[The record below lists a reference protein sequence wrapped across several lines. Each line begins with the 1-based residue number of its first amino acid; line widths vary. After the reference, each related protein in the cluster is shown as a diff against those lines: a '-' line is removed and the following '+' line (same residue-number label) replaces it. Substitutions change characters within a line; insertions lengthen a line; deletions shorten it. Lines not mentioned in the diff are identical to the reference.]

1 MKYSFEKLEV
11 WHDSRELTRMV
22 YTIRKGFP
30 DEERFGITNQMRR
43 SSISVSSN
51 IVEGSYRSTGKDKSN
66 FMTIA
71 YSSLMELLNQTI
83 VSLDL
88 NYINEEHYNQLRNQI
103 EKVSNKLSALTKYF
117 KSISSSRHNDITS

>member
-11 WHDSRELTRMV
+11 WHDARILTK
-22 YTIRKGFP
+22 TIYIVTRGYP
-30 DEERFGITNQMRR
+30 DDEKFGLINQMRR
-43 SSISVSSN
+43 AAISVSSN
-51 IVEGSYRSTGKDKSN
+51 IVEGSYRSSGKDKSN

-88 NYINEEHYNQLRNQI
+88 AYITEDEYNEIRKQI
-103 EKVSNKLSALTKYF
+103 EKVSNKLSSLTKYF
-117 KSISSSRHNDITS
+117 KSLKP

>member
-1 MKYSFEKLEV
+1 MNYSFEKLEV
-11 WHDSRELTRMV
+11 WVDARELTKII
-22 YTIRKGFP
+22 YKITKGFP
-30 DEERFGITNQMRR
+30 DDERFGITNQMRR
-43 SSISVSSN
+43 AAISVSSN

-88 NYINEEHYNQLRNQI
+88 SYINDNQYKEIRSQI
-103 EKVSNKLSALTKYF
+103 EKVSNKLNSLTKYF
-117 KSISSSRHNDITS
+117 KSLHNNTLTP

>member
-1 MKYSFEKLEV
+1 MNYSFEKLEV
-11 WHDSRELTRMV
+11 WHDARELTRII
-22 YTIRKGFP
+22 YKITKKFP
-30 DEERFGITNQMRR
+30 DDERFGITNQMRR
-43 SSISVSSN
+43 AAISVSSN

-88 NYINEEHYNQLRNQI
+88 SYINDTQYKEIRSQI
-103 EKVSNKLSALTKYF
+103 EKVSNKLSYLTKYF
-117 KSISSSRHNDITS
+117 KSLQNNILTP

>member
-11 WHDSRELTRMV
+11 WQDSRELTKKI
-22 YTIRKGFP
+22 YTITKKFP
-30 DEERFGITNQMRR
+30 DDEKFGITNQMRR
-43 SSISVSSN
+43 SAISVSSN
-51 IVEGSYRSTGKDKSN
+51 IVEGSYRMTGKDKSN

-83 VSLDL
+83 ASLDL
-88 NYINEEHYNQLRNQI
+88 KYINEDQYYEIRSQI

-117 KSISSSRHNDITS
+117 KSLPHNVTTS